1 MATIAGINNL
11 YGFENLIG
19 LTGDRRKAAD
29 LLHKSTARFSHRL
42 ADGQQLVN
50 AKDGMSVRPTGIGV
64 RVASPGCEMVFY
76 LT

>member
-1 MATIAGINNL
+1 MAGLQVVMATIAGINNL

-29 LLHKSTARFSHRL
+29 LLHKSTACFSHRL

-50 AKDGMSVRPTGIGV
+50 AKDGDVRQANRYRRKGGFTG
-64 RVASPGCEMVFY
+64 
-76 LT
+76 L